1 MEGVESPDAV
11 QETSVLSSCEV
22 VRIMEELKLGVE
34 IRCFI
39 QALGSECR
47 LILI

>member
-1 MEGVESPDAV
+1 MDGVESPDGV

-34 IRCFI
+34 IRCLYKHLVLN
-39 QALGSECR
+39 AG
-47 LILI
+47 